1 MEDQKK
7 LLGATWP
14 DRLRAAMEFEGFT
27 VDADFARFLGVS
39 PQTLSNWLQGK
50 VNRPP
55 SLLLQKLGDLLP
67 PYGPLWMVNGI
78 GAWPRPGTPY
88 LQREAQK
95 QAGDTGLSQGL
106 TVHHRDDAS
115 QHPMALALRDTVSL
129 TLLTDVKASAGRLD
143 QGTVVY
149 DEGQRISVHVPRF
162 FLRQLLGFDPPV
174 ELGIMRADGDSMR
187 PVFEDG
193 DMLLYVPRRDLD
205 GDGNYIVLVGGE
217 VYAKRYQRIPGGGV
231 KVISANKSDGYQD
244 WHLVPNPDADEDMP
258 LINQLTNRPVT
269 FVVAG
274 KIVWP
279 QRDTGRVH
287 VERVADIIRTI
298 LREGPSQSY

>member
-1 MEDQKK
+1 M
-7 LLGATWP
+7 ATARTQISEAIRVAGRP
-14 DRLRAAMEFEGFT
+14 LQLREIFAALPQFEEST
-27 VDADFARFLGVS
+27 LR
-39 PQTLSNWLQGK
+39 QTLSQMAQEGELTKPRHGHYA
-50 VNRPP
+50 
-55 SLLLQKLGDLLP
+55 LP
-67 PYGPLWMVNGI
+67 EHQSND
-78 GAWPRPGTPY
+78 
-88 LQREAQK
+88 EARK
-95 QAGDTGLSQGL
+95 MRDDGVSQGL

-217 VYAKRYQRIPGGGV
+217 VYAKRCQRIPGGGV